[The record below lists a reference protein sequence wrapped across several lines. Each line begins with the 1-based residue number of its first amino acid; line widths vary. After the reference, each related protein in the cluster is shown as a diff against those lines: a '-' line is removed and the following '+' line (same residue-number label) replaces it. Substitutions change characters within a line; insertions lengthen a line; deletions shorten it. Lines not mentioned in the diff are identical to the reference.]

1 MSSEHAVREAAT
13 QLQAAITAAEKDG
26 YRIGWPSSAAGLAA
40 IAISE
45 TGKVAQVVTELV
57 IDTDTSGADRF
68 SKPMDKASAA
78 KRGSSLTSNKSPI

>member
-45 TGKVAQVVTELV
+45 TGRVMPTDVTRIEYQE
-57 IDTDTSGADRF
+57 IGSAEKTFFDTQKRP
-68 SKPMDKASAA
+68 KRASAP
-78 KRGSSLTSNKSPI
+78 TTPNE